1 MKVGHSLAF
10 MPVNRLLKRSKK
22 DFVMF
27 TSNWCPFCTKAKN
40 LLGAKKL
47 SFEEHNLGNN
57 QNLQMAVVQM
67 TGQRTVPAIWDIR
80 GDEPVFVGGAD
91 QLQVYL

>member
-1 MKVGHSLAF
+1 
-10 MPVNRLLKRSKK
+10 
-22 DFVMF
+22 
-27 TSNWCPFCTKAKN
+27 
-40 LLGAKKL
+40 
-47 SFEEHNLGNN
+47 
-57 QNLQMAVVQM
+57 MAVVQM